1 MDRAADRQADADD
14 IVIRAQEPGDALG
27 MSAMLGRLGTVE
39 GTLQIP
45 DAAHASRLE
54 FLQKVEPQDC
64 KLVAVVGNEV
74 VGSAALHSAGTSLR
88 RRHVRS
94 LGIAI
99 AQEYQGRGLG
109 RRLITRLLDWADNWG
124 GVLRIELHVHAD
136 NDRAR
141 ALYESLGFVEEGRHV
156 GYALKAGRY
165 VDSFSM
171 ARLHPNPPR
180 IAAP

>member
-1 MDRAADRQADADD
+1 MDRAAPGDPAREV
-14 IVIRAQEPGDALG
+14 VIRAQEPGDALG

-54 FLQKVEPQDC
+54 FLQKIEPQDC
-64 KLVAVVGNEV
+64 KLVAVAGDEI
-74 VGSAALHSAGTSLR
+74 VGSAALHSVGTSLR

-94 LGIAI
+94 LGIGI
-99 AQEYQGRGLG
+99 ALEYQGRGLG

-136 NDRAR
+136 NDR
-141 ALYESLGFVEEGRHV
+141 
-156 GYALKAGRY
+156 
-165 VDSFSM
+165 
-171 ARLHPNPPR
+171 
-180 IAAP
+180 